1 MSVREVTRIVSMY
14 LEDGED
20 ALEQRYGPQA
30 VAAVEDLIA
39 LLKARLQEGSAYVT
53 LWDQLE
59 AEPRATAEELTGTLE
74 AMIEADPALARRLE
88 AFLEEYRSSVTP
100 RTEAERGANLAP
112 RESPPAQLPAG
123 PSDYSEV
130 GTYLYGNLV
139 PGAVTLNGNDTNVVH
154 AGEPDISVATPRV
167 GAGHC
172 LVPGH
177 VCLRHGE
184 RGPRRGHQVEIARRT

>member
-39 LLKARLQEGSAYVT
+39 LLKARLQKGSAYVT

-74 AMIEADPALARRLE
+74 AMIEADPALARRLQ

-112 RESPPAQLPAG
+112 RESPPAQLPQA
-123 PSDYSEV
+123 PV
-130 GTYLYGNLV
+130 ITV
-139 PGAVTLNGNDTNVVH
+139 
-154 AGEPDISVATPRV
+154 R
-167 GAGHC
+167 
-172 LVPGH
+172 
-177 VCLRHGE
+177 
-184 RGPRRGHQVEIARRT
+184 